1 VTDVLQDSISA
12 IEKRIRELRHHLDEH
27 DRLQRALRALR
38 SASPRT
44 AADGSANRRATSA
57 RRSSANSQR
66 RGRPRKGQ
74 PTRKEQLAELV
85 AKQPGITVAQAAK
98 QLKMP
103 KPNALYVVA
112 RDLTKSRNVRKQGA
126 GYYPATNSRRA
137 TAKTAP
143 KAAPKR
149 SAGRR
154 RRTTKATT

>member
-1 VTDVLQDSISA
+1 M
-12 IEKRIRELRHHLDEH
+12 
-27 DRLQRALRALR
+27 
-38 SASPRT
+38 
-44 AADGSANRRATSA
+44 
-57 RRSSANSQR
+57 
-66 RGRPRKGQ
+66 
-74 PTRKEQLAELV
+74 
-85 AKQPGITVAQAAK
+85 AQAAK
-98 QLKMP
+98 QLKMA

-112 RDLTKSRNVRKQGA
+112 RDLTKSRKVRKQGA